1 MKEKQSK
8 TSRAAVKEII
18 RRILKYKRFM
28 ITALVLSA
36 VSAALTMYLPIL
48 IGNAIDCVA
57 AGGIR
62 PESMAA
68 VLSRMTPILI
78 QGLIV
83 AVMTGVLQYIM
94 NLLFNKTAYRV
105 IRDIRSDA
113 MAKIEQLPLSYI
125 DSHKTGDMVSRV
137 IADVDQLSDGLI
149 MGFAQLFSGV
159 MTVIL
164 TLVFMLML
172 NPAIALI
179 VVVITPLSLLTAKF
193 IAGRIY
199 HMFSMQAKIRGEQT
213 AFIDEMINN
222 QKTVAAYSHERENI
236 EKFDEINEQLR
247 KYSLKSTFFSSLINP
262 TTRFIN
268 SLVYAAVGLGGA
280 LAAVFFGMSVGMLS
294 SFLAYATQYAKPFNE
309 ISGIVTELQNAFVC
323 AARIFELINETPR
336 PDDSAGKVLGTVRGD
351 ITIDNVSFSYQKE
364 RPLIEGMSLRA
375 EGGQHIAIV
384 GPTGCGKT
392 TLINLLMRFYDVES
406 GSICVDGCDVR
417 DVTRRSL
424 RQNYGMVLQETW
436 LKSGTVRE
444 NIILGKPDATDE
456 EIIAA
461 AKAAHS
467 WSFIKRL
474 PHMLDTVIGED
485 GGGLSQGQKQLL
497 CITRIMLCL
506 PPMLILDEAT
516 SSIDTR
522 TEMKIQRAFAKMMK
536 GKTAFI
542 VAHRLSTIMDA
553 DLILVMK
560 DGNVI
565 EQGTHEQLLKKG
577 GFYTKLYNSSLA
589 VS

>member
-57 AGGIR
+57 AGGGA
-62 PESMAA
+62 AA
-68 VLSRMTPILI
+68 VLGRMTPILI
-78 QGLIV
+78 QGLTV

-222 QKTVAAYSHERENI
+222 QKTVAAYSHEQENI

-247 KYSLKSTFFSSLINP
+247 KYSLKSTFFSSIINP

-280 LAAVFFGMSVGMLS
+280 LAAVFYGMSVGMLS

-336 PDDSAGKVLGTVRGD
+336 PDDSASKVLGCVRGD
-351 ITIDNVSFSYQKE
+351 IAIDNVSFSYQKD

-392 TLINLLMRFYDVES
+392 TLINLLMRFYDVDS

-444 NIILGKPDATDE
+444 NIILGKPDATDD

-516 SSIDTR
+516 SSIDTH